1 MAKRR
6 KTKRKKKRVSFKLGT
21 SKRKKKKLKTTSGP
35 SLKSVLKVLEVGCV
49 IAVAAFIFYFLE
61 KYVRT
66 IKPVQS
72 AALELVDVPEWVNEA
87 LQERIYQ
94 AAVAY
99 GEDIKVDKTAARTVQ
114 QNIEELVRWVDDVRV
129 LTTHDR
135 LVIEARW
142 RRPVALVESRL
153 YKFYVDA
160 ELVALD
166 FVAVSNLPIVRIKG
180 LSVPTSM
187 PPAGQVWQR
196 DDAAAAVT
204 ILVKL
209 QQMDETVTPQK
220 PLLYEIDSIDVS
232 NFEGRKSRRQ
242 PHIVLYTKDDTEI
255 IWGAEFGTWQR
266 YLEAPDDEKLAKL
279 YSYYEEFGTLLGGAK
294 YINLRDP
301 QETIP
306 RPTDKY

>member
-6 KTKRKKKRVSFKLGT
+6 KTKRKRKKVSFKLGA
-21 SKRKKKKLKTTSGP
+21 SKRKKAVKAFEGP
-35 SLKSVLKVLEVGCV
+35 SLKSVLRVLELVCV
-49 IAVAAFIFYFLE
+49 IAAATFIFYFLE

-72 AALELVDVPEWVNEA
+72 AALELVDVPEWVNET

-99 GEDIKVDKTAARTVQ
+99 GEDVKVDETAAQTVQ

-135 LVIEARW
+135 LLIEARW
-142 RRPVALVESRL
+142 RKPVALVEWPGQTC
-153 YKFYVDA
+153 YVDS

-166 FVAVSNLPIVRIKG
+166 FVPVPNLPIVKVAG
-180 LSVPTSM
+180 LTG
-187 PPAGQVWQR
+187 AGEAPEPGQAWR
-196 DDAAAAVT
+196 RGDLAAAVT
-204 ILVKL
+204 ILGKL
-209 QQMDETVTPQK
+209 EQMDATVTPEK
-220 PLLYEIDSIDVS
+220 PLLYEIGSIDVS
-232 NFEGRKSRRQ
+232 NFEGRKNRRE

-301 QETIP
+301 QEVIP
-306 RPTDKY
+306 GPTDKY